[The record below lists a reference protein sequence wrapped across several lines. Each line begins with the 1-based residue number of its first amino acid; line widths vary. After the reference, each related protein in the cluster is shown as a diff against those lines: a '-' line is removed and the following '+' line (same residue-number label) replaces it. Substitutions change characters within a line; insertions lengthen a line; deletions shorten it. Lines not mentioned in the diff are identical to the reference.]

1 MSRRIVKKSKYRQN
15 VKKPQGL
22 KSCKDHR
29 FGGTFTEA
37 PIFRQRTRTSVRA
50 LTVFRAL
57 FYWVQKLSQYHIQS
71 DYHYGKANGAADALS
86 RFFPEKPRSSLS
98 REHSSLSPAVINS
111 PFASSFYQ
119 ENARLPSAT
128 LVLEMRSGRRRP
140 SPESGRRCLMA
151 ERMLGE
157 LSRPVLRS

>member
-1 MSRRIVKKSKYRQN
+1 MGQRIVKKSKNRQK
-15 VKKPQGL
+15 VEKLQGL

-37 PIFRQRTRTSVRA
+37 LIFRQRTRTSVRA

-57 FYWVQKLSQYHIQS
+57 FCLVQKLSQYHVWS
-71 DYHYGKANGAADALS
+71 DYRYGKANGAADALS
-86 RFFPEKPRSSLS
+86 RFSPKKPRSSLS
-98 REHSSLSPAVINS
+98 REHSSLSLAVTNS

-119 ENARLPSAT
+119 ENAHPPSAT
-128 LVLEMRSGRRRP
+128 SVLEMRSGRKRP
-140 SPESGRRCLMA
+140 SPESGQRCLMA
-151 ERMLGE
+151 GRMLGE